1 MGKFESSK
9 GVQGRVQVA
18 EQVGYASIPTPL
30 LRAAGDTGARSTGI
44 SVTAGAIGMGLA
56 AQSASQDGLMA
67 FAATLPGADVL
78 ASLAKGDPQGPSTG
92 AADVVGAE
100 GIGGDFQPDGA
111 AIEAH
116 LGADPLAAETS
127 DTASYDTAVTPGVQE
142 SQLTSHI
149 AIDPSAVVG
158 EAVQEAR
165 SAPVNSPAGTQPN
178 VGASGGE
185 KVVSTITIVPGDSLL
200 PDDIPG
206 DDGPVGSIV
215 GSLIGDDGLVDGL
228 LDGVLGEGS
237 LLDSVLGED
246 GVVGVLLG
254 EDGIVSGLLGDGG
267 VIDSVLG
274 EGGLV
279 DGLVGGVL
287 GEDGLVG
294 GLLGDDGLVGGLLGQ
309 DGVVDNLLGDD
320 GVVGGLLG
328 EDGLVGG
335 LLGDD
340 GLVGGLLGDN
350 GVVDVVLGDDGLV
363 GGLLGEDGVVGGLLG
378 DDGLVGGLL
387 GDNGVVDVVLGDD
400 GLVGGLLGEDGV
412 VGGLLGDDGLVGG
425 VLGDN
430 GVVDVVLGDDGLV
443 GGLLGDDGVVGG
455 LLGDDGVVGGLLGD
469 NGVVDVV
476 LGDDG
481 LVGGLLG
488 DDGVVDDLL
497 GDDGLVGGVLG
508 DNGVVDVVLGDDGL
522 VGGLLGDDGVVD
534 DLLGDDGLVGGVL
547 GDNGVVDV
555 VLGDNGLVG
564 GLLGDGGLLGGLLGG
579 GAAEVEED
587 VPAEL
592 TDTGITEV
600 SGVLETGTET
610 VTQVADGVLGD
621 GGLVDG
627 IIGDDGLVGGALGE
641 DGVVDEL
648 LGDDGLV
655 GGLLGGLL
663 GGGAAEVEEDVP
675 AELTDT
681 GITEVSGVLETGTE
695 TVTQVADGVLGDGGL
710 VDGIIGDDGVVDELL
725 GDDGLVG
732 GLLGGVLGGGA
743 AEVEEDVPTELTDT
757 TTPEVSD
764 ALEDGA
770 ATAEPA
776 INAVLGAGSVVNE
789 VPIVGGILGGLLGGQ
804 AASAVVPPL
813 TEGSVAGLSEGVTA
827 EPNDAQTL
835 IGQDETDPVAPTDT
849 PDTSSE
855 ADVSGAALLDDVP
868 VTEDAGDDGF
878 LDTLVA
884 GDSEDLLGSVET
896 LLDPSDALLDGLLGE
911 VDVFGLNVVEG
922 GEGDDLF
929 AGLTGE
935 QGLTGSLV
943 EQDVLGLSD
952 PIEDDAPDAEVDN
965 LLNDILAGGVSDIT
979 GEEGAFDAL
988 FGSDAMAEE
997 EGELLGVE
1005 DAAVAEAGAVE
1016 GALDILFDQGADQGH
1031 SLLGGLLQETFD
1043 NDNA

>member
-9 GVQGRVQVA
+9 GVQGRVPVA

-92 AADVVGAE
+92 PADVVGAE

-116 LGADPLAAETS
+116 LGADPLAAEAS

-158 EAVQEAR
+158 EAVQDAR
-165 SAPVNSPAGTQPN
+165 SAPVNSPAGAQPN

-215 GSLIGDDGLVDGL
+215 GSVIGDGGLVDGL

-267 VIDSVLG
+267 VVDSVLG

-294 GLLGDDGLVGGLLGQ
+294 GLLGDDGLVDNLLGDDGLVGGLLGQ

-320 GVVGGLLG
+320 GV
-328 EDGLVGG
+328 
-335 LLGDD
+335 
-340 GLVGGLLGDN
+340 
-350 GVVDVVLGDDGLV
+350 V

-400 GLVGGLLGEDGV
+400 GLVGGLLGDDGVVGGLLGDDGLVGGLLGDNGVVDVVLGDDGLVGGLLGDDGV

-455 LLGDDGVVGGLLGD
+455 LLGDDGLVGGA
-469 NGVVDVV
+469 

-488 DDGVVDDLL
+488 DDGVVDELL
-497 GDDGLVGGVLG
+497 GDDGLVGGALG
-508 DNGVVDVVLGDDGL
+508 SDGL
-522 VGGLLGDDGVVD
+522 V
-534 DLLGDDGLVGGVL
+534 
-547 GDNGVVDV
+547 
-555 VLGDNGLVG
+555 
-564 GLLGDGGLLGGLLGG
+564 GGLLGGLLGG

-592 TDTGITEV
+592 TDAGITEV

-627 IIGDDGLVGGALGE
+627 IIGDDGLVGGALGS
-641 DGVVDEL
+641 
-648 LGDDGLV
+648 DGLV

-695 TVTQVADGVLGDGGL
+695 TVTQVADSALGDGGL
-710 VDGIIGDDGVVDELL
+710 VDGIIGEDGLVGGAL

-732 GLLGGVLGGGA
+732 GLLGGLLGGGA
-743 AEVEEDVPTELTDT
+743 AEVEEDVPAELTDA

-764 ALEDGA
+764 ALEDGS

-776 INAVLGAGSVVNE
+776 SNAILGAGNVVNE

-813 TEGSVAGLSEGVTA
+813 TEGPVTGLSEGVTA
-827 EPNDAQTL
+827 EPNDARTL

-884 GDSEDLLGSVET
+884 GDTEDLLGSVET

-952 PIEDDAPDAEVDN
+952 PSGDDAPDAEVDN

>member
-9 GVQGRVQVA
+9 SAQGRDQVA
-18 EQVGYASIPTPL
+18 DQVGYSSIPIGL
-30 LRAAGDTGARSTGI
+30 LRSSNDTGPRSIGI

-78 ASLAKGDPQGPSTG
+78 VSLAKGDTQSPAQS
-92 AADVVGAE
+92 ADVAGGEGLGGASHS
-100 GIGGDFQPDGA
+100 QGA
-111 AIEAH
+111 AIEAEVDV
-116 LGADPLAAETS
+116 DPLQKTAFESADAELSVAPGIEEGQFTSQIGVDASTIGSVSGQGVASLPANLSADAQLNVEAGAGRNTAA
-127 DTASYDTAVTPGVQE
+127 
-142 SQLTSHI
+142 
-149 AIDPSAVVG
+149 
-158 EAVQEAR
+158 
-165 SAPVNSPAGTQPN
+165 
-178 VGASGGE
+178 
-185 KVVSTITIVPGDSLL
+185 ITIVPGDRVL
-200 PDDIPG
+200 PDADDIAG
-206 DDGPVGSIV
+206 DEGPAGSII
-215 GSLIGDDGLVDGL
+215 GSVIGDDGLVG
-228 LDGVLGEGS
+228 GVL
-237 LLDSVLGED
+237 D
-246 GVVGVLLG
+246 GVVGDGGLLDAVVG
-254 EDGIVSGLLGDGG
+254 DDGLVSGLLGDGG

-274 EGGLV
+274 DGGLV
-279 DGLVGGVL
+279 DGLVDGVL
-287 GEDGLVG
+287 GEDGVVDA
-294 GLLGDDGLVGGLLGQ
+294 LLGDDGLVGGLVG
-309 DGVVDNLLGDD
+309 DGGVVDNLLGDD

-328 EDGLVGG
+328 EDGVVGG

-350 GVVDVVLGDDGLV
+350 GVVDLVLGD
-363 GGLLGEDGVVGGLLG
+363 DGVVGGLLG

-400 GLVGGLLGEDGV
+400 GLVGGLLGDDGV

-455 LLGDDGVVGGLLGD
+455 LLGDDG
-469 NGVVDVV
+469 
-476 LGDDG
+476 
-481 LVGGLLG
+481 
-488 DDGVVDDLL
+488 
-497 GDDGLVGGVLG
+497 LVGGVLG

-534 DLLGDDGLVGGVL
+534 
-547 GDNGVVDV
+547 
-555 VLGDNGLVG
+555 
-564 GLLGDGGLLGGLLGG
+564 GLLGDGGLLGGLLGGGGSEAAEIVPADSALGDGGLVDGIIGDDGLVGGALGDDGLVGGLLGDDGVVDELLGDDGLVGGALGSDGLVGGLLGGVLGG

-610 VTQVADGVLGD
+610 VTQVTDGVLGD
-621 GGLVDG
+621 GRLVDG
-627 IIGDDGLVGGALGE
+627 IIGDDGLVGGALGS
-641 DGVVDEL
+641 
-648 LGDDGLV
+648 DGLV

-681 GITEVSGVLETGTE
+681 GITEVS
-695 TVTQVADGVLGDGGL
+695 
-710 VDGIIGDDGVVDELL
+710 
-725 GDDGLVG
+725 
-732 GLLGGVLGGGA
+732 
-743 AEVEEDVPTELTDT
+743 
-757 TTPEVSD
+757 D

-776 INAVLGAGSVVNE
+776 TNAVLGAGSVVNE

-813 TEGSVAGLSEGVTA
+813 TEGPVAGLSEGVTA

-884 GDSEDLLGSVET
+884 GDTEDLLGSVET

-952 PIEDDAPDAEVDN
+952 PIGDDAPDAEVDN